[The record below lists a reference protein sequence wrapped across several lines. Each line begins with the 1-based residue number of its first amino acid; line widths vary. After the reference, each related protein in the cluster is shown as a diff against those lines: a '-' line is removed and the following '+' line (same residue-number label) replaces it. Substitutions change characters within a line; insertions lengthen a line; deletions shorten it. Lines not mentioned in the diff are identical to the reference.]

1 VGQLLI
7 QAIGFGI
14 VTASITAIGAMGFT
28 IQFGLTN
35 VFNIAYGVVMTLAAY
50 AAYMVNATGT
60 NPWLGVVAAC
70 ATGAVATV
78 LIGKGIFPFY
88 ARRGLNL
95 TQIVML
101 TLGLTLFI
109 QYGIAAVSHGNL
121 YQFSFP
127 VGSQVHIG
135 PAVLTTT
142 EIIIIII
149 GICTYAALTALLRF
163 TRLGKALRAMSV
175 EPRLARACGI
185 PTGTIIN
192 VTWLLSGLLAGLAGV
207 TYVMN
212 TLSVNSSL
220 GNDFLAPV
228 LAAAI
233 IGGAGSPGGA
243 VVASLFIGMATEI
256 VSALGGSAYSQ
267 VAGFAIL
274 LLVLLARPQK
284 VMGQITKKAE
294 VTV

>member
-1 VGQLLI
+1 MGQLLL
-7 QAIGFGI
+7 QSIGFGL

-35 VFNIAYGVVMTLAAY
+35 VLNIAYGVVMTLAAY
-50 AAYMVNATGT
+50 AAYVVNATGT
-60 NPWLGVVAAC
+60 NPWLGVITAC
-70 ATGAVATV
+70 AGGAVAT
-78 LIGKGIFPFY
+78 LALGKGVFPYFV
-88 ARRGLNL
+88 RRGLGL
-95 TQIVML
+95 VQIIML
-101 TLGLTLFI
+101 TLGISLVI
-109 QYGIAAVSHGNL
+109 QYAIAAITHGNL

-127 VGSQVHIG
+127 SGAQVHIG

-142 EIIIIII
+142 EITIVFI
-149 GICTYAALTALLRF
+149 GLVTYVALTALLRF

-185 PTGTIIN
+185 PTGTIVN

-207 TYVMN
+207 AYVMN
-212 TLSVNSSL
+212 TLSVNSYL

-233 IGGAGSPGGA
+233 LGGAGSPGGA
-243 VVASLFIGMATEI
+243 VVASLLIGMATEI
-256 VSALGGSAYSQ
+256 VSAFGGSAYSQ

-274 LLVLLARPQK
+274 LLVLVSRPQN
-284 VMGQITKKAE
+284 VMGEISKKLE